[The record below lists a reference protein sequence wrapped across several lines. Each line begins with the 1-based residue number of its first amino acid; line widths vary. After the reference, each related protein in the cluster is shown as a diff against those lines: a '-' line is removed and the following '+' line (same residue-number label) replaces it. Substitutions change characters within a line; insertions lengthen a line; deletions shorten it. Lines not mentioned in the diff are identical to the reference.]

1 MTVSSRGV
9 RALFVASLLVVAACG
24 PAPVPGDP
32 GGSTDP
38 TPGAVASPTEAPTAA
53 ATAEATAD
61 VGTGELTQSD
71 TAWGRI
77 WDGVP
82 SGFPRAAGARDAD
95 DATAE
100 PVSDAYV
107 IEGGDA
113 ADIAAALQAAMEGAT
128 YSTES
133 LSGPLENGGFVLE
146 STGATDC
153 RVQTTIVPQGG
164 LILVTVLYG
173 AACPAS

>member
-1 MTVSSRGV
+1 VTRFTGGT
-9 RALFVASLLVVAACG
+9 RALLLGALLVVAACG
-24 PAPVPGDP
+24 PGSASSAPDAS
-32 GGSTDP
+32 GGGT
-38 TPGAVASPTEAPTAA
+38 AAAAASPTAAPTS
-53 ATAEATAD
+53 EASAD
-61 VGTGELTQSD
+61 TGAGELTQSD

-82 SGFPRAAGARDAD
+82 SGFPRAPGARDAD

-107 IEGGDA
+107 VEGGDP
-113 ADIAAALQAAMEGAT
+113 ADIAAMLQAAMEGAT

-133 LSGPLENGGFVLE
+133 LSGPLEDGGFVLD
-146 STGATDC
+146 STGGTDC
-153 RVQTTIVPQGG
+153 RIQTAIVPQGG

-173 AACPAS
+173 AACPGS

>member
-1 MTVSSRGV
+1 MTRFTGCT
-9 RALFVASLLVVAACG
+9 RALLLGALLIVAACG
-24 PAPVPGDP
+24 PGSASSSPDASVGPTAAP
-32 GGSTDP
+32 
-38 TPGAVASPTEAPTAA
+38 AASPTAAPT
-53 ATAEATAD
+53 TGVTAD
-61 VGTGELTQSD
+61 TSTGELTQSD

-95 DATAE
+95 DASAE

-107 IEGGDA
+107 VEGGDPADVA
-113 ADIAAALQAAMEGAT
+113 ATLQAAMEGAT

-133 LSGPLENGGFVLE
+133 LSGPLEDGGFVLD

-153 RVQTTIVPQGG
+153 RIQTAVVPQGG